1 VIDAVLVGDRR
12 LIGQLQA
19 LPQAVQ
25 SGLGR
30 AMLQLAQQLQ
40 DHVQQDKLSGE
51 VLRVR
56 SGALRASIAAQTADS
71 GTTFSATVG
80 SDLPYAAAQEY
91 GFSGTVSVRAHLRR
105 IREAFGRPIAERT
118 ISVGAYTRNMNLPAR
133 SFLGSALADMQPEIE
148 AALRD
153 AVNQPLEA

>member
-1 VIDAVLVGDRR
+1 VISAVLVGDRR

-19 LPQAVQ
+19 LPQAAQ
-25 SGLGR
+25 AGLGR

-40 DHVQQDKLSGE
+40 DRVQQDKLSGQ

-56 SGALRASIAAQTADS
+56 TGALRASIAAQTADL
-71 GTTFSATVG
+71 SATVG
-80 SDLPYAAAQEY
+80 SELPYAAAQEY

-105 IREAFGRPIAERT
+105 IREAFGRRIAEKT
-118 ISVGAYTRNMNLPAR
+118 IAVGAYSRNMNLPAR

-153 AVNQPLEA
+153 AVNQALDQ